1 MQNDPTEDDD
11 PLDREIEFHNV
22 RPNPFARDYG
32 RNRNL
37 RVLSPDL
44 LALFPDSDAV
54 DEALRKGSCG
64 VAADSA
70 QTNKSESAPGEDML
84 PHYDFRGGVRGKYAR
99 DYGRNENL
107 RVLSPDLVS
116 VFPDSESMNE
126 ALRTIVR
133 IASAS
138 APKPKKKKA

>member
-1 MQNDPTEDDD
+1 MKNDPTEDDD
-11 PLDREIEFHNV
+11 PLDREIDFSNI
-22 RPNPFARDYG
+22 RPNPFARDYD

-37 RVLSPDL
+37 RVLSLDL
-44 LALFPDSDAV
+44 LALFPDSDSV
-54 DEALRKGSCG
+54 DEALRKGSG
-64 VAADSA
+64 AAADSA
-70 QTNKSESAPGEDML
+70 LMSKSESLPDDDML

-99 DYGRNENL
+99 EYGRSENL
-107 RVLSPDLVS
+107 RVLSPDLVA

-133 IASAS
+133 ITSAS